1 MEMDRRKFLSTAVI
15 AGGAAALAGLAGCSP
30 SAEPTTASAD
40 SNGSEGTEAKN
51 QEKTADIVIVGAGA
65 AGLSAA
71 CTASEKGA
79 SVVLL
84 EAMPMTGG
92 ASLGATATN
101 IGGSQKQKDA
111 GVEDNAELILE
122 SYAKDLDDPYVL
134 ATAKMYSENNG
145 ATYDWLMS
153 DMGVKFSDEVQFFP
167 PYPVARICYP
177 IGGGPGIAKT
187 LTEKIEESPVELLLE
202 TTATELIKEN
212 GAVVGVIAEAA
223 DGTEYRINAK
233 AVVLAAGG
241 FGARRDMLPYESLK
255 NVIFY
260 GSESSDGKAMGLAL
274 YGGAMLRY
282 LDNLSIEGGGLELSP
297 GTGTQ
302 LYSVVLGS
310 FRDAAGIII
319 GPDGNRIMNEMG
331 PAPAQVNAYRSLPDS
346 TAYLFLDKASFDVFY
361 ALGTREVGG
370 VFTPDTWEKWLASE
384 DLPFIVTADTVDE
397 VASEAR
403 INSEGLK
410 ATIES
415 FNADAPA
422 GIDSAFNR
430 PIASSIG
437 EGPYYI
443 IKMNLRYAH
452 SYGGLIANE
461 NLEVLDWSETPIPG
475 LYGTGQMLCSIQG
488 RDNIAKPSTGT
499 SFAYTSGRRAV
510 LNAFE
515 TF

>member
-187 LTEKIEESPVELLLE
+187 LTEKIEASVVCVVESP
-202 TTATELIKEN
+202 
-212 GAVVGVIAEAA
+212 
-223 DGTEYRINAK
+223 
-233 AVVLAAGG
+233 
-241 FGARRDMLPYESLK
+241 
-255 NVIFY
+255 
-260 GSESSDGKAMGLAL
+260 
-274 YGGAMLRY
+274 
-282 LDNLSIEGGGLELSP
+282 
-297 GTGTQ
+297 
-302 LYSVVLGS
+302 
-310 FRDAAGIII
+310 
-319 GPDGNRIMNEMG
+319 
-331 PAPAQVNAYRSLPDS
+331 
-346 TAYLFLDKASFDVFY
+346 
-361 ALGTREVGG
+361 
-370 VFTPDTWEKWLASE
+370 
-384 DLPFIVTADTVDE
+384 
-397 VASEAR
+397 
-403 INSEGLK
+403 
-410 ATIES
+410 
-415 FNADAPA
+415 
-422 GIDSAFNR
+422 
-430 PIASSIG
+430 
-437 EGPYYI
+437 
-443 IKMNLRYAH
+443 
-452 SYGGLIANE
+452 
-461 NLEVLDWSETPIPG
+461 
-475 LYGTGQMLCSIQG
+475 
-488 RDNIAKPSTGT
+488 
-499 SFAYTSGRRAV
+499 
-510 LNAFE
+510 
-515 TF
+515 

>member
-212 GAVVGVIAEAA
+212 GTVVGVIAEAA

-255 NVIFY
+255 NVIFTARSPRTAKQWDLPCTVEPCFGTSTTCLSKAEASSSRPEPARNCIPLY
-260 GSESSDGKAMGLAL
+260 WVRSGMPQESSSDLTA
-274 YGGAMLRY
+274 
-282 LDNLSIEGGGLELSP
+282 
-297 GTGTQ
+297 TG
-302 LYSVVLGS
+302 
-310 FRDAAGIII
+310 
-319 GPDGNRIMNEMG
+319 
-331 PAPAQVNAYRSLPDS
+331 
-346 TAYLFLDKASFDVFY
+346 
-361 ALGTREVGG
+361 
-370 VFTPDTWEKWLASE
+370 
-384 DLPFIVTADTVDE
+384 
-397 VASEAR
+397 
-403 INSEGLK
+403 
-410 ATIES
+410 
-415 FNADAPA
+415 
-422 GIDSAFNR
+422 
-430 PIASSIG
+430 
-437 EGPYYI
+437 
-443 IKMNLRYAH
+443 
-452 SYGGLIANE
+452 
-461 NLEVLDWSETPIPG
+461 
-475 LYGTGQMLCSIQG
+475 
-488 RDNIAKPSTGT
+488 
-499 SFAYTSGRRAV
+499 
-510 LNAFE
+510 
-515 TF
+515 